1 MNIDVIHIADCLD
14 VLPSIPD
21 GSIHQIVT
29 SPPYPGQ
36 KEDKRT
42 VDQWLEWFAIVA
54 KQMYRVL
61 TPTGTAAINLMFKRT
76 PESWFDIR
84 LFTEFPRLLENMGFN
99 CIDIY
104 PFIKANP
111 APNGAN
117 GDSAFADFPAW
128 EPVFVFTKAQ
138 TVTDYHFD
146 PVRKPY
152 KPKSFTSKGRLHV
165 NGGKDVAYANPL
177 GARQPNY
184 LLLSTSGTSRA
195 DMPRAKGQSFPLQL
209 PERFILQH
217 TKPGEIVLDLFAGVG
232 TTCRAAQIN
241 GRHYIGIELLPE
253 EAEKAR
259 VWLARPFQ
267 KPIAEMARY

>member
-1 MNIDVIHIADCLD
+1 MKIDVIHCGDCLD
-14 VLPSIPD
+14 VLTIIPD
-21 GSIHQIVT
+21 ESIHQIVT

-36 KEDKRT
+36 KGDKRT
-42 VDQWLEWFAIVA
+42 VPQWLEWFAVVA
-54 KQMYRVL
+54 GEMHRVL

-76 PESWFDIR
+76 PESWFDGR
-84 LFTEFPRLLENMGFN
+84 LFTEFPRLLDALGFN
-99 CIDIY
+99 WIDVY
-104 PFIKANP
+104 PFIKPNP

-117 GDSAFADFPAW
+117 GGATYADFPAW

-138 TVTDYHFD
+138 AVTDYHFD

-165 NGGKDVAYANPL
+165 NGGKETAYANPQ

-184 LLLSTSGTSRA
+184 LILSTSGTSRSN
-195 DMPRAKGQSFPLQL
+195 MPRAKGQSFPLQL

-217 TKPGEIVLDLFAGVG
+217 TKPGEIVLDPFAGVG

-241 GRHYIGIELLPE
+241 GRHYIGIELLQG

-259 VWLARPFQ
+259 KWLARPFQ
-267 KPIAEMARY
+267 KPIVEMARY